1 LDFWICPV
9 YHSFASLHLYV
20 CPDRIARIYNTDYY
34 ISDRDTVWYSTKFF
48 RLWMDSEQI
57 ILQMQPLLLALV
69 LPAVVYVVSVASYA
83 GSSENATI
91 IARVASVA
99 LNIMNIGRFIIALAS
114 LLFSLLIKDTTF
126 VDYNVN

>member
-1 LDFWICPV
+1 
-9 YHSFASLHLYV
+9 
-20 CPDRIARIYNTDYY
+20 
-34 ISDRDTVWYSTKFF
+34 
-48 RLWMDSEQI
+48 MDSEQI
-57 ILQMQPLLLALV
+57 RLQMQPLLLALV

-114 LLFSLLIKDTTF
+114 LLFSILIKDTTF